1 MRKDIIQYP
10 NRVILAILATLLL
23 FSSNVFARTHV
34 INASIDSI
42 EPIYMNYKIERIIK
56 PCQSV
61 APGCW
66 NVGYQKRVLK
76 SLQGYRVKLSFE
88 GQQFIARMRT
98 KPESEQLQ
106 IRVSKDLL
114 GQPSSKVVMS
124 AAVVY

>member
-1 MRKDIIQYP
+1 MCKDVKKYP
-10 NRVILAILATLLL
+10 NKGILALLATLFL

-56 PCQSV
+56 PCQSM
-61 APGCW
+61 ATGCW

-88 GQQFIARMRT
+88 GQQFIARMRA
-98 KPESEQLQ
+98 KPEGEQLK

-114 GQPSSKVVMS
+114 GNPGKVTMS
-124 AAVVY
+124 AAIVY